1 MTLLKIQD
9 LKYIVEGF
17 MAVAGVDLT
26 ISRGEL
32 LAIIGPN
39 GAGKTTLFNLI
50 SGFLEPASGDIFF
63 KGEKITSFPP
73 YKIVRKGICRAFQL
87 VNIFHTMTV
96 LENVRMGV
104 LADRGI
110 TANLYRDVEGLREIN
125 DEALRILDL
134 MDLTPYKDQP
144 AGSIPHG
151 YQKSLEIGI
160 ALSQKAD
167 LLLLDEPTSG
177 MNLEETQTFMSRMED
192 ILRKGGCSIAIVEH
206 DMELVFHLARR
217 IVVMYEGK
225 IIADGE
231 PDKVKKDDFVRKVYL
246 GN

>member
-1 MTLLKIQD
+1 MTLLKIQN

-17 MAVAGVDLT
+17 MAVAGVDLAM
-26 ISRGEL
+26 SRGEL

-50 SGFLEPASGDIFF
+50 SGFLEPASGDIYF
-63 KGEKITSFPP
+63 KGERITGFPP

-110 TANLYRDVEGLREIN
+110 TANLYRDVEGLRGIN
-125 DEALRILDL
+125 DEDLRILDL
-134 MDLTPYKDQP
+134 MDLTSYKDQA

-177 MNLEETQTFMSRMED
+177 MNPEETRTFMKRMED
-192 ILRKGGCSIAIVEH
+192 ILCKGDCSVAIVEH

-217 IVVMYEGK
+217 VVVMYEGR

-231 PDKVKKDDFVRKVYL
+231 PDKVKEDDFVRKVYL

>member
-1 MTLLKIQD
+1 
-9 LKYIVEGF
+9 
-17 MAVAGVDLT
+17 
-26 ISRGEL
+26 
-32 LAIIGPN
+32 
-39 GAGKTTLFNLI
+39 
-50 SGFLEPASGDIFF
+50 
-63 KGEKITSFPP
+63 
-73 YKIVRKGICRAFQL
+73 

-110 TANLYRDVEGLREIN
+110 TANPCRDVDGLHEIN
-125 DEALRILDL
+125 DEALRILEL
-134 MDLTPYKDQP
+134 MDLASYKDQA

-151 YQKSLEIGI
+151 FQKSLEIGI

-177 MNLEETQTFMSRMED
+177 MNPEETRTFMRRMED
-192 ILRKGGCSIAIVEH
+192 VLRKGDCSVAIVEH

-225 IIADGE
+225 IIADGA
-231 PDKVKKDDFVRKVYL
+231 PDTVKGDDFVRKVYL
-246 GN
+246 GD

>member
-9 LKYIVEGF
+9 LKFVVDGF
-17 MAVAGVDLT
+17 MAVAGVDL
-26 ISRGEL
+26 IMSRGEL

-63 KGEKITSFPP
+63 KGERITSFPP

-110 TANLYRDVEGLREIN
+110 TANPYRDVEGLREIN

-134 MDLTPYKDQP
+134 MDLTSYKDQE

-177 MNLEETQTFMSRMED
+177 MNPEETQTFMKRMED
-192 ILRKGGCSIAIVEH
+192 IHRKGDCSIAIVEH

-231 PDKVKKDDFVRKVYL
+231 PDKVKEDDFVRKVYL

>member
-1 MTLLKIQD
+1 MSLLEIKG
-9 LKYIVEGF
+9 LKYTVEGF

-26 ISRGEL
+26 MSQGEL

-63 KGEKITSFPP
+63 KGERITGLPP

-96 LENVRMGV
+96 LENIRMGV

-110 TANLYRDVEGLREIN
+110 SANLYRDVEGLRDIN
-125 DEALRILDL
+125 DEALRIIEL
-134 MDLTPYKDQP
+134 MDLTAYRDQA

-177 MNLEETQTFMSRMED
+177 MNPEETRTFMRRMED

-231 PDKVKKDDFVRKVYL
+231 PDRVKEDGFVRKVYL
-246 GN
+246 GA

>member
-26 ISRGEL
+26 MSRGEL

-50 SGFLEPASGDIFF
+50 SGFLEPASGDIYF
-63 KGEKITSFPP
+63 KGERITGFPP

-96 LENVRMGV
+96 LENIRMGV

-110 TANLYRDVEGLREIN
+110 TANLYRDVEGLRGIN

-134 MDLTPYKDQP
+134 MDLTSYKDQA

-177 MNLEETQTFMSRMED
+177 MNPEETQTFMKRMEE
-192 ILRKGGCSIAIVEH
+192 IHRKGDCSIAIVEH

-217 IVVMYEGK
+217 IIVMYEGK

-231 PDKVKKDDFVRKVYL
+231 PGKVKEDDFVRKVYL
-246 GN
+246 GD

>member
-1 MTLLKIQD
+1 M
-9 LKYIVEGF
+9 
-17 MAVAGVDLT
+17 T

-50 SGFLEPASGDIFF
+50 SGFLEPASGDIYF

-73 YKIVRKGICRAFQL
+73 YKIVQKGICRAFQL

-125 DEALRILDL
+125 DEALRILDF
-134 MDLTPYKDQP
+134 MDLIPYKDQA
-144 AGSIPHG
+144 AGPIPHG
-151 YQKSLEIGI
+151 YQKNPELGI
-160 ALSQKAD
+160 TL
-167 LLLLDEPTSG
+167 
-177 MNLEETQTFMSRMED
+177 
-192 ILRKGGCSIAIVEH
+192 
-206 DMELVFHLARR
+206 
-217 IVVMYEGK
+217 
-225 IIADGE
+225 
-231 PDKVKKDDFVRKVYL
+231 
-246 GN
+246 

>member
-1 MTLLKIQD
+1 MTLLKIQN

-26 ISRGEL
+26 MSRGEL

-63 KGEKITSFPP
+63 KGEKITSYPP

-110 TANLYRDVEGLREIN
+110 TANLYRDVEGLRGIN

-134 MDLTPYKDQP
+134 MDLTSYKDQA

-177 MNLEETQTFMSRMED
+177 MNPDETRTFMKRMEE
-192 ILRKGGCSIAIVEH
+192 IHRKGDCSIAIVEH

-217 IVVMYEGK
+217 VVVMYEGR

-231 PDKVKKDDFVRKVYL
+231 PDKVKEDDFVRKVYL